1 MSVWET
7 KLEHV
12 QAGGN
17 AAEISL
23 KSVAAWNEEVQATGG
38 ITSNLLIIEM
48 ALQQTKSRQKQ
59 TFFGSLEFEFPDTL
73 SCTSII

>member
-1 MSVWET
+1 MGMLGHTYKIAQCIIMSVWET

-23 KSVAAWNEEVQATGG
+23 KSVATWNEELQATGG
-38 ITSNLLIIEM
+38 ITSSLLIIEM
-48 ALQQTKSRQKQ
+48 ALQQKKSRQKKYI
-59 TFFGSLEFEFPDTL
+59 F
-73 SCTSII
+73 